1 MHSYCLFLC
10 WRASEITTH
19 HEAVYLCLRRGADAV
34 SVSGACRPFAWKM
47 AAKEVVQMWK
57 SLAWKINKLK
67 LALSSVPYALW
78 GAAPALLVLIS
89 VTISSYNLPVLF
101 QRNSQK
107 VRTHMEPSQ
116 VPALWEAW
124 SGDPAGGLQTSLMLM
139 EGEISQTEFLAHG
152 MH

>member
-19 HEAVYLCLRRGADAV
+19 HEPVYLCLCRGADAV
-34 SVSGACRPFAWKM
+34 SVSGARRPFAWKM
-47 AAKEVVQMWK
+47 AAKGVVQVWK

-67 LALSSVPYALW
+67 LALSSVPHALW
-78 GAAPALLVLIS
+78 GAATALLVLIS

-107 VRTHMEPSQ
+107 VRTRMEPSQ
-116 VPALWEAW
+116 VPVLREAG
-124 SGDPAGGLQTSLMLM
+124 SGDPAGGSQPFLMLV
-139 EGEISQTEFLAHG
+139 EGEISQTKFLVSGIH
-152 MH
+152 